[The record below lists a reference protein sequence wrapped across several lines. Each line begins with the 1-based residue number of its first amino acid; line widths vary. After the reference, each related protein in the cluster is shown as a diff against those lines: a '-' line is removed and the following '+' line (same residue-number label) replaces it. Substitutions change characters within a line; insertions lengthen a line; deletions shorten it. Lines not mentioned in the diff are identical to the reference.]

1 MDKKLD
7 FAPCGYLSLDD
18 HGSILEI
25 NRTLLDLL
33 GYRPQELL
41 GQHMNLIL
49 TVASQSFY
57 QLYFFPMIRIQGK
70 VEAMY
75 ISLETKLGQEI
86 PILLNASRNDHNGEV
101 VNECICFPMKERYE
115 YEQVLLAA
123 KKETD
128 DRNRMKKKQIA
139 ELDRLR
145 QELESKQK
153 ELLDLNE
160 KLQKLAETDGLT
172 GLWNRRS
179 LQEKLT
185 LSIAA
190 HLSGGRPLSLLLID
204 IDFFKNINDNYGH
217 MAGDKVLEQMGQLLE
232 EECRKEHIAAR
243 YGGEEF
249 ALILPDMDQSD
260 ALEIAERIRIRVE
273 ITSFGIPSMTVSI
286 GAATLLPGDTERS
299 LQYKADCALY
309 ASKDAGRNRVTH
321 SSELVQV

>member
-1 MDKKLD
+1 MDEKLD

-18 HGSILEI
+18 HGTILEI
-25 NRTLLDLL
+25 NGTLLDLL
-33 GYRPQELL
+33 DYHRQEIQ
-41 GQHMNLIL
+41 GQHINLIL
-49 TVASQSFY
+49 TLASQSFY

-75 ISLETKLGQEI
+75 ISLETKAGQEI
-86 PILLNASRNDHNGEV
+86 PILLNASRNERDGV
-101 VNECICFPMKERYE
+101 VFNDCICFPMKERYE

-139 ELDRLR
+139 ELDMLR

-185 LSIAA
+185 SSIAA
-190 HLSGGRPLSLLLID
+190 HSGELQSLSLLLID
-204 IDFFKNINDNYGH
+204 IDFFKSINDNYGH
-217 MAGDKVLEQMGQLLE
+217 MVGDKVLQQMGRLLE
-232 EECRKEHIAAR
+232 DECRKEDIAAR

-249 ALILPDMDQSD
+249 ALILPDTDQAE
-260 ALEIAERIRIRVE
+260 ALKIAEKIRVRVE
-273 ITSFGIPSMTVSI
+273 GANWGVPSMTVSI
-286 GAATLLPGDTERS
+286 GAATFLPGDTERS
-299 LQYKADCALY
+299 LQSNADYALY
-309 ASKDAGRNRVTH
+309 ASKDAGRNLVTH
-321 SSELVQV
+321 ASELVQV